1 MLAATQLLEPAF
13 EAPNRLQIL
22 DHQGTL
28 QELFPL
34 EDLYNILELSSLG
47 VRFVCG
53 LIGISGLH
61 VSASSIWV

>member
-1 MLAATQLLEPAF
+1 MLAPTQLLEPAF

-28 QELFPL
+28 QQLFSL
-34 EDLYNILELSSLG
+34 EDLDQILEISSLR
-47 VRFVCG
+47 VRLVCG